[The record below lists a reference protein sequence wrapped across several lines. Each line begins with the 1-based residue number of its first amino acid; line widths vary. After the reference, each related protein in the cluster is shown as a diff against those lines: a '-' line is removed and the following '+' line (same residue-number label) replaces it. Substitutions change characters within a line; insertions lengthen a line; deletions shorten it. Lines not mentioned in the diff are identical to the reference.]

1 MLALC
6 CLFARAPSTP
16 LPPHTSLFSPV
27 SDYDTIASH
36 RQIATEAT
44 AVCSEVQATAAPAL
58 VIVAAMQ
65 PFNALAFVGDGVF
78 QGAKDFQ
85 YLAAAMAVACAAA
98 AATMSS
104 GDGSV
109 ESVWAALAV
118 LQVLRGAAV
127 AVRYINIVPGFGDS
141 PLSRKAA
148 DAVSEAEEY
157 LLPPEED
164 T

>member
-1 MLALC
+1 ML
-6 CLFARAPSTP
+6 
-16 LPPHTSLFSPV
+16 
-27 SDYDTIASH
+27 ASH
-36 RQIATEAT
+36 RYLATENA
-44 AVCSEVQATAAPAL
+44 ALCSEVQATAAPAL

-98 AATMSS
+98 AAAMSS

-118 LQVLRGAAV
+118 LQALRGAAI
-127 AVRYINIVPGFGDS
+127 AVRYINIAPGFGNS
-141 PLSRKAA
+141 PLSRKTA
-148 DAVSEAEEY
+148 DAASEAERC
-157 LLPPEED
+157 LLPPED
-164 T
+164 M